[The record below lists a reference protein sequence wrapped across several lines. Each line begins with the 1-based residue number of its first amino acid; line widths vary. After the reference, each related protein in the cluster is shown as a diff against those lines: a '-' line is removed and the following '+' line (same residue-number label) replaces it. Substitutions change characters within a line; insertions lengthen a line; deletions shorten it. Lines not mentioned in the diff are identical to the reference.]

1 MTTEP
6 QTAADHA
13 PTSPEIVRAAPPQVL
28 AVTPHGRSLLFTLE
42 AGQGIPPHRHPGAH
56 AVLAVLSGEL
66 EVRTQGTRTVAAGEV
81 VTHDGNEPISLLA
94 RQAGQVLVTLLG
106 G

>member
-1 MTTEP
+1 MTTE
-6 QTAADHA
+6 QTLA
-13 PTSPEIVRAAPPQVL
+13 PTAIRRGTPPQVL

-56 AVLAVLSGEL
+56 AVLAVLSGEI
-66 EVRTQGTRTVAAGEV
+66 EVTAQATQTVGAGEV
-81 VTHDGNEPISLLA
+81 VTHDGNESISLLA
-94 RQAGQVLVTLLG
+94 RQPGRVLVTLLG

>member
-1 MTTEP
+1 MTTE
-6 QTAADHA
+6 HA
-13 PTSPEIVRAAPPQVL
+13 PSTDIQRAAPPRVL

-42 AGQGIPPHRHPGAH
+42 AGQGIPPHRHPGAQ
-56 AVLAVLSGEL
+56 AVLAVLSGEI
-66 EVRTQGTRTVAAGEV
+66 EVTTQSAQTLGAGQV

-94 RQAGQVLVTLLG
+94 RQPGQVLVTLLG